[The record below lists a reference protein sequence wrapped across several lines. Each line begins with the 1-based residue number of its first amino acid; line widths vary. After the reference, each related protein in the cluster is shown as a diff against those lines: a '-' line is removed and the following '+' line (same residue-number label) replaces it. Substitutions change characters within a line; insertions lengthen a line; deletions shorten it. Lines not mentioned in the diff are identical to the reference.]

1 LLDHTPIL
9 ISSTSTHS
17 QKFWKTILL
26 RNYNIESGYFQH
38 TQKFSGE
45 NLPFFLLLFFNFSP
59 LRFSFS
65 PISQGYKIGTSI
77 GTFPKIPGI
86 FNFIKEILVKNM
98 GEEGGL
104 CNAF

>member
-1 LLDHTPIL
+1 MNRV
-9 ISSTSTHS
+9 ISNTH
-17 QKFWKTILL
+17 K
-26 RNYNIESGYFQH
+26 
-38 TQKFSGE
+38 KFSGE
-45 NLPFFLLLFFNFSP
+45 NLSFFLSFSLNFSP

-86 FNFIKEILVKNM
+86 LNFIKEILVKNM